1 MNKTTTKKV
10 LDQQE
15 KMNEGVEMPDEFS
28 AEPGNHVI
36 NNILSF
42 SKALSVK
49 KLKNES
55 VVELVLN

>member
-15 KMNEGVEMPDEFS
+15 KMNEGVEMPDEFL